1 MASPVADSYSC
12 ASGGV
17 IAGGRQYSATWASG
31 LAANTWTQLT
41 GTNFLTWANAN
52 IPSGAYQGN
61 FPFEAIVDAFSDGTF
76 DPVTRVSYLN
86 GGGHNDGS
94 CNAVVKVDTRTL
106 AYSVVG
112 QPTPP
117 SKYPPSYYAGGNP
130 QPGPLV
136 YPSGAGNE
144 ILAPGTSTVQGYS
157 HFRNDLTDA
166 ADTAYNTPVARKTS
180 HMYSSSCVRNG
191 VVHYF
196 YGNYGEFNANTSTWN
211 SVDGA
216 DQSFGSQM
224 MAFNSNFGPQ
234 MFQHGCCAVYDTVTD
249 RAFVTFTAGDS
260 AGSWRSHLCKTNLGT
275 RTIEEFIGITN
286 SANYPLLSESQ
297 IYQVGRKIYVFM
309 NTPSGANITNDTG
322 AIYHIDTGAVEYF
335 NMSGDATVF
344 ANGSTI
350 ETIPAVIHNGYVYR
364 WNYSS
369 ATDRDYL
376 YKASITPVS
385 GVGTKADPYILSQ
398 TKQATANAAPTN
410 GHLIYRRLWL
420 DPSGAILVLP
430 RANSNLYALKLT

>member
-1 MASPVADSYSC
+1 MVTITNDSYSC

-17 IAGGRQYSATWASG
+17 IAGGRQYAPAWAAS
-31 LAANTWTQLT
+31 LVPNTWTQLA
-41 GTNFLTWANAN
+41 GTNFLTWASAN

-61 FPFEAIVDAFSDGTF
+61 FPLEAIVDAFSDGTF
-76 DPVTRVSYLN
+76 DPVTRVSYMN

-94 CNAVVKVDTRTL
+94 CNAVIKVDTRTL
-106 AYSVVG
+106 AYSLVG

-130 QPGPLV
+130 QPGPLI

-144 ILAPGTSTVQGYS
+144 ILAPGTSTPQGYS
-157 HFRNDLTDA
+157 HFRNDLTDS
-166 ADTAYNTPVARKTS
+166 ADVSYNTPYARKTT

-196 YGNYGEFNANTSTWN
+196 YGYYGEFNANTNTWN
-211 SVDGA
+211 NVDGI

-224 MAFNSNFGPQ
+224 VAANTNYGPQ

-249 RAFVTFTAGDS
+249 RAFVTFTAGDT
-260 AGSWRSHLCKTNLGT
+260 AGGWRSHLCKINLAT
-275 RTIEEFIGITN
+275 HTIDAFIPITN
-286 SANYPLLSESQ
+286 AADYPLLSESQ
-297 IYQVGRKIYVFM
+297 IYLVGRKIWVFM
-309 NTPSGANITNDTG
+309 NTPSGANTTNDTG
-322 AIYHIDTGAVEYF
+322 AIYNIDSGVVEYF
-335 NMSGDATVF
+335 NVSGDAAVYSLG
-344 ANGSTI
+344 ATI

-376 YKASITPVS
+376 FKASLTPVS
-385 GVGTKADPYILSQ
+385 GAGTKASPYILSQ
-398 TKQATANAAPTN
+398 TKVATANAAPTN

>member
-1 MASPVADSYSC
+1 MGESYHNPV
-12 ASGGV
+12 SGGG
-17 IAGGRQYSATWASG
+17 IAAGRHIVPAWASG
-31 LAANTWTQLT
+31 LADNTWTEQP

-52 IPSGAYQGN
+52 IPAGAYQGN

-76 DPVTRVSYLN
+76 DPVTGEAHLN

-94 CNAVVKVDTRTL
+94 CNASVKVNTRKLTYTL
-106 AYSVVG
+106 TGA
-112 QPTPP
+112 PTPP

-144 ILAPGTSTVQGYS
+144 ILVPGTSTVQGYS
-157 HFRNDLTDA
+157 HFRSDLTDP
-166 ADTAYNTPVARKTS
+166 ADTAYNTPRARKTT
-180 HMYSSSCVRNG
+180 HMYSASCVRNG

-196 YGNYGEFNANTSTWN
+196 YYNYAEFDSKTGTWN
-211 SVDGA
+211 NVDGA
-216 DQSFGSQM
+216 DQSFGAQM
-224 MAFNSNFGPQ
+224 VAANPNYGPQ

-249 RAFVTFTAGDS
+249 RAFVTFTSGDS
-260 AGSWRSHLCKTNLGT
+260 AGSWRSHLCKIDLAT
-275 RTIEEFIGITN
+275 RTIESFIQITN
-286 SANYPLLSESQ
+286 AANYPLLPGSQ
-297 IYQVGRKIYVFM
+297 LYQVGRKLYIFM
-309 NTPSGANITNDTG
+309 NTPSGSNITNDTG
-322 AIYHIDTGAVEYF
+322 AIYNIDTGVVEYF
-335 NMSGDATVF
+335 NVTGDAAVF
-344 ANGSTI
+344 APGSTI

-369 ATDRDYL
+369 AIDRNYL
-376 YKASITPVS
+376 FKASLTPVS
-385 GVGTKADPYILSQ
+385 GAGTKANPYILSQ

-430 RANSNLYALKLT
+430 RANSNLYALKLS